1 MVDGKA
7 GTEQR
12 RSANPHSI
20 QRLGAFA
27 WAFAGPLPAPAVVPF
42 TVELFSLTALKQ
54 KHFKKLFE
62 NPDLYE
68 TLPHSTPLKSRV
80 GRNKM

>member
-27 WAFAGPLPAPAVVPF
+27 WVFAGPLPALAVVPF
-42 TVELFSLTALKQ
+42 TV
-54 KHFKKLFE
+54 
-62 NPDLYE
+62 
-68 TLPHSTPLKSRV
+68 
-80 GRNKM
+80 